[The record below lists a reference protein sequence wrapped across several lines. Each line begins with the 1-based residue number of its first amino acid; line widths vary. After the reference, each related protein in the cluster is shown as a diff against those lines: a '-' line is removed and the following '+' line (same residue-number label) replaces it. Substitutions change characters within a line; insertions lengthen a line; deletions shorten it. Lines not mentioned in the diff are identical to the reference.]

1 MHKLLSNISLIIALI
16 ISLNSI
22 GQVND
27 TTLIKVV
34 SDSNNYE
41 SIIPDSLSTSP
52 TIQNSNNVFDR
63 TKPKTLSPKNS
74 NFSLLFL
81 LSKLLCIKLCFS
93 RLIFLNLTLIL
104 F

>member
-27 TTLIKVV
+27 TTLIKVI

-52 TIQNSNNVFDR
+52 TIHNSNNVFDR
-63 TKPKTLSPKNS
+63 TFADSIPYND
-74 NFSLLFL
+74 FSLDTSFNDTSLNFL
-81 LSKLLCIKLCFS
+81 AENTDSIKEENKML
-93 RLIFLNLTLIL
+93 
-104 F
+104 